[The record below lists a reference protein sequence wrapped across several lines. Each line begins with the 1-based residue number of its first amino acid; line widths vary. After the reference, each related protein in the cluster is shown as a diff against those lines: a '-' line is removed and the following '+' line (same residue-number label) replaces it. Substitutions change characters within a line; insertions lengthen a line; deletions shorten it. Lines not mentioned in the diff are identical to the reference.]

1 MLMPALTRK
10 NAPNYAD
17 RVNLIKKIKLDEAAA
32 LRPLSLKPMEGS
44 RTRCG
49 STVLEH
55 PTLLVCT
62 ARAMDIVLVFSNP
75 ASAKSF
81 LAASNIRS
89 RTNEVI
95 KFFGQRGRSH
105 V

>member
-55 PTLLVCT
+55 HPTLLVC
-62 ARAMDIVLVFSNP
+62 AVRAMDIVLVFSNP

-89 RTNEVI
+89 RTDEVI
-95 KFFGQRGRSH
+95 KFFG
-105 V
+105 

>member
-1 MLMPALTRK
+1 MPALTRK
-10 NAPNYAD
+10 NVPNYAD
-17 RVNLIKKIKLDEAAA
+17 RVNLIKKINLDEAAA

-55 PTLLVCT
+55 PTLLVCA

-75 ASAKSF
+75 ASAKKLPCRKQYS
-81 LAASNIRS
+81 LSD
-89 RTNEVI
+89 
-95 KFFGQRGRSH
+95 G
-105 V
+105 

>member
-1 MLMPALTRK
+1 MPALTRK

-49 STVLEH
+49 STVLEPPYAAGLCRPRNGH
-55 PTLLVCT
+55 
-62 ARAMDIVLVFSNP
+62 RAGIFE
-75 ASAKSF
+75 
-81 LAASNIRS
+81 S
-89 RTNEVI
+89 RVHK
-95 KFFGQRGRSH
+95 KFPCRKQDSLSDG
-105 V
+105 